1 MPRTTETRADRAA
14 PSVEIMIDEEVRL
27 LLEAIEREEIPERL
41 LVLASTLQGALAE
54 RRRRRN

>member
-1 MPRTTETRADRAA
+1 MPRTTETRADRPA

>member
-1 MPRTTETRADRAA
+1 MPRIIETRAESPV

-41 LVLASTLQGALAE
+41 LELASTLQGALAE
-54 RRRRRN
+54 RRRLRN

>member
-1 MPRTTETRADRAA
+1 MPRTTEIRAESAA

-41 LVLASTLQGALAE
+41 LVLASTLQGALAQ
-54 RRRRRN
+54 RRRRKN